1 MEYNPREWKVWLEF
15 TRRELQAL
23 SVLMVLFALA
33 IGLNCPLSI
42 ITSFLLLIQ
51 SMRKQRNSALNLK
64 RTMTTAGAGMQ
75 SAVLSGMV
83 IRSNPRNVG
92 HTHRLIARVGL

>member
-33 IGLNCPLSI
+33 IGMRWYVHVSSKPKLPIVYHNAVFAADSI
-42 ITSFLLLIQ
+42 DAQT
-51 SMRKQRNSALNLK
+51 MQRSEE
-64 RTMTTAGAGMQ
+64 
-75 SAVLSGMV
+75 
-83 IRSNPRNVG
+83 
-92 HTHRLIARVGL
+92 RV